1 MLQLLP
7 QLMWLIAIGAPRQ
20 NPSSKPEQPAQKDE
34 SKVDKVQATG

>member
-20 NPSSKPEQPAQKDE
+20 NPPAKPEQPAQNDE
-34 SKVDKVQATG
+34 SKVDKARASS